1 MDIIIIN
8 KLYFYCIVEHNSVW
22 CSESCRS

>member
-22 CSESCRS
+22 CSE